1 MSKKHSLPES
11 LELLLD
17 TMCNTFGG
25 IMFIAISLV
34 VISQFVARDIK
45 TRTPEDINKEEIA
58 RCERNI
64 ANLRNDIIKLKQQ
77 ALDAS
82 FNVSDLSPEKS
93 AALKKLHAAAREN
106 LVLQEKLDKT
116 HHNST
121 VTAARLRKSQQ
132 ECRDAA
138 GSVSKERQLQRRE
151 SMKLEAVKRQNS
163 RQINRLQRDLQA
175 VVPKTFTF
183 AAEAVTSLRPYW
195 IIIHRNRV
203 YRMNNSDECE
213 RVATGERSFRIVPKQ
228 SGIPVEKEGD
238 AAMARIF
245 GAVDQ
250 SSYFVSM
257 VSDEESFAA
266 LKQLRYYLRK
276 KGFKVYWAVDGQY
289 RFTFGASSYSASE

>member
-1 MSKKHSLPES
+1 
-11 LELLLD
+11 
-17 TMCNTFGG
+17 
-25 IMFIAISLV
+25 
-34 VISQFVARDIK
+34 
-45 TRTPEDINKEEIA
+45 
-58 RCERNI
+58 
-64 ANLRNDIIKLKQQ
+64 
-77 ALDAS
+77 
-82 FNVSDLSPEKS
+82 
-93 AALKKLHAAAREN
+93 LKKLHAAAREN

-116 HHNST
+116 SLQAA
-121 VTAARLRKSQQ
+121 VLAARLRKSQQ

-183 AAEAVTSLRPYW
+183 AVEAVTSLRPYW

-213 RVATGERSFRIVPKQ
+213 RVATGERSFRIVPIQ
-228 SGIPVEKEGD
+228 GGIPVEKEGD

-245 GAVDQ
+245 GSVDQ
-250 SSYFVSM
+250 SSYFISM

>member
-25 IMFIAISLV
+25 IMFIAISLII
-34 VISQFVARDIK
+34 ISQLVSKDIRSK
-45 TRTPEDINKEEIA
+45 TPEEINKEEIA
-58 RCERNI
+58 RLERNI
-64 ANLRNDIIKLKQQ
+64 VKLRNDIVKLKQQ
-77 ALDAS
+77 ALDAR

-93 AALKKLHAAAREN
+93 AALKKLHAAAKAN
-106 LVLQEKLDKT
+106 LLLQDELDKT

-183 AAEAVTSLRPYW
+183 AVEAVTSLRAYW

-203 YRMNNSDECE
+203 YRMDNSDECE
-213 RVATGERSFRIVPKQ
+213 RVATGERSFRIVPKGG
-228 SGIPVEKEGD
+228 GIPLAKEGD
-238 AAMARIF
+238 AAMERIF
-245 GAVDQ
+245 GSVDKGL
-250 SSYFVSM
+250 YFVCI

-276 KGFKVYWAVDGQY
+276 KGFKVQWGVDGEY
-289 RFTFGASSYSASE
+289 SFSFGFSSYSASE